1 MTLIQLEV
9 RRENMQAH
17 IDIGREMEKNKNKW
31 YHFEIRVSG
40 GKIVDFVMREF
51 IDYAKSKSQESTI
64 SRNS

>member
-9 RRENMQAH
+9 RHENMQAH
-17 IDIGREMEKNKNKW
+17 TDIAIEMDKNKNKW

-51 IDYAKSKSQESTI
+51 IDYAKTKS
-64 SRNS
+64 